1 MERLGP
7 PIDTYQAYGFY
18 PDELEIGLPEPT
30 PEPVLN
36 GNGHSPPEFPK
47 APLIESIR
55 ELQVVNQHW
64 REMVGIGDEDVE
76 SIVPRLV
83 EEVGELHEALEHGVN
98 GNRAEVLSEL
108 ADIGL
113 YVFAMMNAMGAM
125 ADEVLT
131 AKINRNV
138 FKYNPAK
145 VQDAMSNGMSQGE
158 AMMKVKADWHR
169 PNDMQFFE
177 DL

>member
-1 MERLGP
+1 MGP

-18 PDELEIGLPEPT
+18 LDELDIGLPEQAELPI
-30 PEPVLN
+30 PAAPPLN
-36 GNGHSPPEFPK
+36 EAAPNFPK
-47 APLIESIR
+47 APTIETIR
-55 ELQVVNQHW
+55 ELQIINQHW
-64 REMVGIGDEDVE
+64 REMVGIGDENVVD
-76 SIVPRLV
+76 IVPRLAEEV
-83 EEVGELHEALEHGVN
+83 EELNEALEHGVN

-138 FKYNPAK
+138 FKYNPTK
-145 VQDAMSNGMSQGE
+145 VQAAVSSGLSTQE
-158 AMMKVKADWHR
+158 AMGKVRSEWHR
-169 PNDMQFFE
+169 PNDEHF
-177 DL
+177 LKNL